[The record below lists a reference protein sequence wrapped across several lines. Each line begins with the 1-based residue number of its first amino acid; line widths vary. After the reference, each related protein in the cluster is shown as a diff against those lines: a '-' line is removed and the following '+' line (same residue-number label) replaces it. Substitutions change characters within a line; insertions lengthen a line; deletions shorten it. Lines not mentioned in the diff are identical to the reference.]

1 MIVLCGIM
9 LTGCTQLVVLTEEES
24 DILSE
29 YMAETVLKH
38 EKNYKEALIYPEDT
52 TEDIADSEKKEVNK
66 SEVATDTKGNIEPV
80 SEYVNSDDKLTT
92 LENTIGDETNY
103 MVSDMNLSDEL
114 GNGKFEISYAN
125 YKLYDSYPTKSKNN
139 YFSLETTEGRKL
151 LVVSFDIKNLTK
163 KTQKINLIKSGFE
176 YTLNNGSNVTYIPK
190 LTLLLN
196 DIQYLDIEVP
206 AGKTKEA
213 VLVFD
218 VLQDIDISKCNLVVS
233 NQEKNA
239 LIKFNK

>member
-9 LTGCTQLVVLTEEES
+9 LTGCTQLIVLTEEES

-38 EKNYKEALIYPEDT
+38 DKKYKEALIYPEDT
-52 TEDIADSEKKEVNK
+52 TDIADSETNEVNE
-66 SEVATDTKGNIEPV
+66 SEVASDTEGNMEAV
-80 SEYVNSDDKLTT
+80 SEQANSDDNLTT
-92 LENTIGDETNY
+92 LDSTVADNTNY

-114 GNGKFEISYAN
+114 GNGNFEISYSN
-125 YKLYDSYPTKSKNN
+125 YKLYDSYPSNSKNN
-139 YFSLETTEGRKL
+139 YFSLEASEGRKL
-151 LVVSFDIKNLTK
+151 LVVSFDIKNLSK
-163 KTQKINLIKSGFE
+163 KTQRLNLIKSGFE
-176 YTLNNGSNVTYIPK
+176 YTLSNDSNVTYNPK

-206 AGKTKEA
+206 KGKSKEA
-213 VLVFD
+213 VLVFE
-218 VLQDIDISKCNLVVS
+218 VLQDMDVSKCNLLVS

-239 LIKFNK
+239 VINLNN